1 LGLPQEKGELVD
13 GGLAGVGDVNGV
25 LPLLV
30 AVAADVVG
38 PTPFSGAA
46 PPFSAALWNNL
57 SASEETFLRRIWAR
71 RQES

>member
-1 LGLPQEKGELVD
+1 MGLPQEKGELVD

-25 LPLLV
+25 LPLLA